1 MNIRNIK
8 KNINKLLRFPEEM
21 YTDTTGS
28 LMITL
33 YMFSDTKPNVKE
45 YSRKWRENNIRFDD
59 EDYLKKVIEY
69 SGIKSPFNDELQLF
83 MYISNINVL
92 FGPVING
99 KNLPIRED
107 GIFSATYRKGH
118 AYRVNI

>member
-1 MNIRNIK
+1 MNIKNIK
-8 KNINKLLRFPEEM
+8 KNMNKLLRFPEEM

-33 YMFSDTKPNVKE
+33 YMFSDIKPNVKE

-69 SGIKSPFNDELQLF
+69 SGIKSPFNDICIIAFLSSLQCAVALS
-83 MYISNINVL
+83 I
-92 FGPVING
+92 
-99 KNLPIRED
+99 
-107 GIFSATYRKGH
+107 
-118 AYRVNI
+118 